1 MIFYSVKLNLW
12 IFKQTER
19 DIIKLYNS
27 LTPYVRTAVNDS
39 NDYML
44 NFGYWEKNSNDPVNA
59 QHELSAIFG
68 KFAKFDTVE
77 MIADVGS
84 GFSAPAVQWRSEYP
98 HLRILCV
105 DINYMELSTARKM
118 VIFPP
123 FPPNSSL
130 PASSDRI
137 SLINASSA
145 MLPFGKDKLDM
156 IVAFESAQH
165 FQSIANFLEVSRSIL
180 KPGGLIVLAIPVVN
194 LESLEKGGENQNV
207 SVVKK
212 LKLMKRLGI
221 LYFSW
226 ASQQYDIDT
235 ISKSIINRGY
245 QIEEFQQ
252 IGHHVYEPL
261 AEYYVRNRKNIR
273 RRLIQSFATYKQRM
287 FFEFVEYMVY
297 RSALKMKDLSMNGM
311 LDYVLIRA
319 KKDSLKVDS

>member
-44 NFGYWEKNSNDPVNA
+44 NFGFWIKNSNDPVNA

-68 KFAKFDTVE
+68 KFARFDNVE
-77 MIADVGS
+77 LIADVGS
-84 GFSAPAVQWRSEYP
+84 GFSAPAVQWKSEYP

-123 FPPNSSL
+123 TNSSR
-130 PASSDRI
+130 ACSDRI

-165 FQSIANFLEVSRSIL
+165 FQSIDNFLEVSRSIL
-180 KPGGLIVLAIPVVN
+180 KSGGLIVLAIPVVDLKP
-194 LESLEKGGENQNV
+194 LEERETQNV
-207 SVVKK
+207 SAIKK
-212 LKLMKRLGI
+212 WKILKKLGI

-226 ASQQYDIDT
+226 ASQHYDVDT
-235 ISKSIINRGY
+235 ISRSITNHGY
-245 QIEEFQQ
+245 HIEEFQR
-252 IGHHVYEPL
+252 IGHQVYEPL
-261 AEYYVRNRKNIR
+261 AEYYVRNRENIR
-273 RRLIQSFATYKQRM
+273 CRLIQSFSSYKQRM
-287 FFEFVEYMVY
+287 FFEFVEYAVY
-297 RSALKMKDLSMNGM
+297 RSALKMKDLSMDGM

-319 KKDSLKVDS
+319 KKDNLEVDS

>member
-1 MIFYSVKLNLW
+1 
-12 IFKQTER
+12 
-19 DIIKLYNS
+19 
-27 LTPYVRTAVNDS
+27 
-39 NDYML
+39 ML
-44 NFGYWEKNSNDPVNA
+44 NFGYWIKNSNDPVNA

-77 MIADVGS
+77 IIADVGS

-123 FPPNSSL
+123 FLSS

-145 MLPFGKDKLDM
+145 MLPFGNDKLDM

-165 FQSIANFLEVSRSIL
+165 FQSIDNFLEVSRSIL
-180 KPGGLIVLAIPVVN
+180 KPGGLIVLAIPIVD
-194 LESLEKGGENQNV
+194 LKPLEKGENQKL

-212 LKLMKRLGI
+212 LKLMKKLGI

-226 ASQQYDIDT
+226 ASQHYDIDT
-235 ISKSIINRGY
+235 ISRSIANQGY
-245 QIEEFQQ
+245 HTEEFQR
-252 IGHHVYEPL
+252 IGHQVYEPL
-261 AEYYVRNRKNIR
+261 AEYYVRNRENIR

-319 KKDSLKVDS
+319 KKDNLKTNS

>member
-1 MIFYSVKLNLW
+1 MILYSVKLNLW

-44 NFGYWEKNSNDPVNA
+44 NFGYWLKNSNDPVKA
-59 QHELSAIFG
+59 QHELSAIFS

-98 HLRILCV
+98 HLKILCI
-105 DINYMELSTARKM
+105 DINYMELNTARKM

-123 FPPNSSL
+123 SNPSHT
-130 PASSDRI
+130 SSDRI

-145 MLPFGKDKLDM
+145 MLPFGKEKLDM

-165 FQSIANFLEVSRSIL
+165 FQSIAKFLEVSRAIL
-180 KPGGLIVLAIPVVN
+180 KPDGLVVLAIPVID
-194 LESLEKGGENQNV
+194 LKSLEMGKNQNV
-207 SVVKK
+207 SIVKK
-212 LKLMKRLGI
+212 MRLMKKLGI

-226 ASQQYDIDT
+226 ASQHYDIDT
-235 ISKSIINRGY
+235 ISISIRNHGY
-245 QIEEFQQ
+245 QVQEFQQ
-252 IGHHVYEPL
+252 IGHQVYEPL
-261 AEYYVRNRKNIR
+261 AEYYVRNRANIR
-273 RRLIQSFATYKQRM
+273 NRLIQSFSSYKQRI
-287 FFEFVEYMVY
+287 FFEVVEYLVY
-297 RSALKMKDLSMNGM
+297 RSALKMKDLSINGI

-319 KKDSLKVDS
+319 KKDNVE

>member
-105 DINYMELSTARKM
+105 DINYMELSTARKK

-123 FPPNSSL
+123 PLPNYSL

-165 FQSIANFLEVSRSIL
+165 FQSIDNFLEVSRSIL
-180 KPGGLIVLAIPVVN
+180 KPGGLIVLAIPVVD
-194 LESLEKGGENQNV
+194 LKPFEKEQRHNV

-212 LKLMKRLGI
+212 LKLMKKLGI

-226 ASQQYDIDT
+226 ASQHYDVDT
-235 ISKSIINRGY
+235 ISRSITNHGY

-252 IGHHVYEPL
+252 IGHQVYEPL
-261 AEYYVRNRKNIR
+261 AEYYVRSRKNIR
-273 RRLIQSFATYKQRM
+273 HRLIQSFATYKQRM

-297 RSALKMKDLSMNGM
+297 RSALKMKALSMNGM

-319 KKDSLKVDS
+319 KKDSLRVDS

>member
-1 MIFYSVKLNLW
+1 VKLNLW
-12 IFKQTER
+12 ILKQTER
-19 DIIKLYNS
+19 DIIRLYNS

-44 NFGYWEKNSNDPVNA
+44 NFGYWVKNGNDPVNA

-68 KFAKFDTVE
+68 KFAKFDTVK

-98 HLRILCV
+98 HLTILCV

-123 FPPNSSL
+123 SLPNSS
-130 PASSDRI
+130 PAFSDRI

-145 MLPFGKDKLDM
+145 MLPFGKAKLDM

-165 FQSIANFLEVSRSIL
+165 FQSIDNFLEVSRSIL
-180 KPGGLIVLAIPVVN
+180 KPDGLIVLAIPVVDLKL
-194 LESLEKGGENQNV
+194 LEERDEYHNV
-207 SVVKK
+207 NVVKK
-212 LKLMKRLGI
+212 LKLMKKLGI

-226 ASQQYDIDT
+226 ASHHYDLDT
-235 ISKSIINRGY
+235 ISRSIINHGY
-245 QIEEFQQ
+245 HVEEFQR

-261 AEYYVRNRKNIR
+261 AEYYVRNRENIR
-273 RRLIQSFATYKQRM
+273 RRLIESLATYKQRM
-287 FFEFVEYMVY
+287 FFEFIEYMVY
-297 RSALKMKDLSMNGM
+297 RSALKMKDLSRNEM

-319 KKDSLKVDS
+319 KK

>member
-1 MIFYSVKLNLW
+1 MILYSVKLNLW

-44 NFGYWEKNSNDPVNA
+44 NFGYWLKNSNDPVKA
-59 QHELSAIFG
+59 QHELSAIFS

-98 HLRILCV
+98 HLKILCV
-105 DINYMELSTARKM
+105 DINYTELSTARKM

-123 FPPNSSL
+123 PSPSS

-137 SLINASSA
+137 FLINASSA
-145 MLPFGKDKLDM
+145 MLPLGNDKLDM

-165 FQSIANFLEVSRSIL
+165 FQSIDNFLIGSRSIL
-180 KPGGLIVLAIPVVN
+180 KPGGLIVLAIPVVDLRPLDN
-194 LESLEKGGENQNV
+194 GGNQNV
-207 SVVKK
+207 NFIKK
-212 LKLMKRLGI
+212 LKLMKELGI

-226 ASQQYDIDT
+226 ASNHYDINT
-235 ISKSIINRGY
+235 ISKSITKQGY
-245 QIEEFQQ
+245 RIEEFQR
-252 IGHHVYEPL
+252 IGHQVYEPL
-261 AEYYVRNRKNIR
+261 AEYYVRNRKSIR
-273 RRLIQSFATYKQRM
+273 HRLIQSFATYKQRM
-287 FFEFVEYMVY
+287 YFEFVEYVVY
-297 RSALKMKDLSMNGM
+297 RSALKMKVLSMNGM

-319 KKDSLKVDS
+319 KKDNLNV